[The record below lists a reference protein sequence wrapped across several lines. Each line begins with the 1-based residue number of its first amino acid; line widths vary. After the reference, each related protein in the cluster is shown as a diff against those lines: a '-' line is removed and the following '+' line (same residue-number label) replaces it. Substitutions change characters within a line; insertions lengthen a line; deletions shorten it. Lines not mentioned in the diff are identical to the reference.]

1 MRCNTPSVT
10 SPIGSEGL
18 IVATDAETG
27 TATDHKIDLPSWPG
41 AISDISENT
50 DNFVKESIELYQ
62 NNARW
67 LEASQG
73 CTQHFNTLFD
83 YEKQSHG
90 LLEKLQKVYANL
102 NQHRNR
108 HFFGQILQ
116 HHTTSSTKYMSQWI
130 EAKSKLK

>member
-1 MRCNTPSVT
+1 MRCYTPSVT

-18 IVATDAETG
+18 IVATDA
-27 TATDHKIDLPSWPG
+27 ATDHKIGLPSWPG

-50 DNFVKESIELYQ
+50 DNFIKEAIALYQ
-62 NNARW
+62 NEARW

-73 CTQHFNTLFD
+73 CAQDINALFD
-83 YEKQSHG
+83 YETQSNG

-102 NQHRNR
+102 SQHRNK